1 MSTHITTNAILV
13 ADDSDVTTKAMTTK
27 AIPPATAQ
35 KISDAEKWQAVL
47 DRDAAQ
53 DGRFVYAVTTTGVYC
68 RPSCPSR
75 RALPEN
81 VQFFEQTAAAE
92 QAGFRACLRCRPQA
106 ASDAR
111 TTNVRAICRYIE
123 RHLDEPISLN
133 ALGDAFGMSPFH
145 LQRTV
150 KAALGITPKEYADSC
165 RMDQLK
171 RNLQSGKTVT
181 HSLYDAGYSSSRA
194 PAAASTS
201 APRSTSV

>member
-13 ADDSDVTTKAMTTK
+13 ADDSDMTTK
-27 AIPPATAQ
+27 AIPATAQ
-35 KISDAEKWQAVL
+35 KLNDAEKWQVVL
-47 DRDAAQ
+47 DRDAAH
-53 DGRFVYAVTTTGVYC
+53 DGRFVYAVTTTRVYC

-75 RALPEN
+75 RALREN
-81 VQFFEQTAAAE
+81 VQFFEHTAAAE

-111 TTNVRAICRYIE
+111 TRNVRAICRYIE

-145 LQRTV
+145 LQRTF

-165 RMDQLK
+165 R
-171 RNLQSGKTVT
+171 
-181 HSLYDAGYSSSRA
+181 
-194 PAAASTS
+194 
-201 APRSTSV
+201 

>member
-81 VQFFEQTAAAE
+81 VQFF
-92 QAGFRACLRCRPQA
+92 
-106 ASDAR
+106 
-111 TTNVRAICRYIE
+111 
-123 RHLDEPISLN
+123 
-133 ALGDAFGMSPFH
+133 
-145 LQRTV
+145 
-150 KAALGITPKEYADSC
+150 
-165 RMDQLK
+165 
-171 RNLQSGKTVT
+171 
-181 HSLYDAGYSSSRA
+181 
-194 PAAASTS
+194 
-201 APRSTSV
+201 